1 MTDREFKKLSRAE
14 LIEILYELEKQK
26 EEKDAEI
33 ERLHKKLDEKILH
46 VLDAGNIA
54 EASLKLSG
62 VFEAAQAAADQY
74 LLSIKSAAEDQVKKK
89 EELEEQRQVI
99 LEEARRKAE
108 AEVQAAKDQAEGIV
122 RDAQA
127 EVQAAKAQAEGIVR
141 DAQAQA
147 DEKWDQFEK
156 RASDLIAAHE
166 ELRMLIGR

>member
-1 MTDREFKKLSRAE
+1 MTDREFKKLSRGE

-26 EEKDAEI
+26 EEKDAELARKDAQI
-33 ERLHKKLDEKILH
+33 ESLQKKLDEKVLH

-74 LLSIKSAAEDQVKKK
+74 LLSIKSAQEDQVRKK
-89 EELEEQRQVI
+89 EEIEAQKQVI
-99 LEEARRKAE
+99 LDEAKRKADLE
-108 AEVQAAKDQAEGIV
+108 IGT
-122 RDAQA
+122 
-127 EVQAAKAQAEGIVR
+127 AKAQAQQILQ
-141 DAQAQA
+141 DAQTQA
-147 DEKWDQFEK
+147 DEKWNQFEK